1 MLESISNFI
10 EGIANSFT
18 AIIDFLTD
26 FVEDS
31 IYIIDVCGKAILF
44 VPHLFGWLPVSV
56 AALAIGIFAIV
67 IIYKVLGRE
76 G

>member
-1 MLESISNFI
+1 MLESITNFI

-44 VPHLFGWLPVSV
+44 IPQLFGWLPVSV
-56 AALAIGIFAIV
+56 ATLAIGIFAIV

>member
-1 MLESISNFI
+1 MLESIANFI

-18 AIIDFLTD
+18 AIIDFLKD
-26 FVEDS
+26 FISDS
-31 IYIIDVCGKAILF
+31 VYIIEVCGKAVLF
-44 VPHLFGWLPVSV
+44 IPKLFGWLPGSV
-56 AALAIGIFAIV
+56 LAIVVAIFSIV